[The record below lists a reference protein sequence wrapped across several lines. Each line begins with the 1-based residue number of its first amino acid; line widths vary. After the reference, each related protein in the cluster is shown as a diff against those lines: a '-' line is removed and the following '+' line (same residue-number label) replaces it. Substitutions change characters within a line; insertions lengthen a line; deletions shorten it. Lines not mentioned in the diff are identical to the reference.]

1 MQDLVVEIQDPV
13 AAIRLPRTYLVQ
25 GMRMDMLN
33 VARHPGSAAST
44 GLNPPVLL
52 VHVLLARAACIHA
65 CGVKLLY
72 LEWYCIFVN

>member
-1 MQDLVVEIQDPV
+1 
-13 AAIRLPRTYLVQ
+13 
-25 GMRMDMLN
+25 MRMDMLD
-33 VARHPGSAAST
+33 VARRPGSAAST

-72 LEWYCIFVN
+72 LEWYCILVN